1 MRAPLTIL
9 LHNAK
14 SMSCTGLVGY
24 SSSSE
29 EGEDDKETEV
39 EALDTGGGHLTA
51 SKCKDTATVGREKE
65 VYSCKQNLDVAVLYH
80 TP

>member
-29 EGEDDKETEV
+29 EGEDDKETEA

-51 SKCKDTATVGREKE
+51 SKCKDTATVGGEKE
-65 VYSCKQNLDVAVLYH
+65 VVASKI
-80 TP
+80 